1 MAVIGISNAIL
12 PPFQTA
18 DDDTLRE
25 RVPVAFAYLAWGVTT
40 LVVMLLGSR
49 WLRRTR

>member
-12 PPFQTA
+12 PPFQMA

-25 RVPVAFAYLAWGVTT
+25 RIPVALAYLAWGVTT
-40 LVVMLLGSR
+40 LVVMLLGWR